1 MTKECI
7 VTGSKR
13 SVGNLVSHSNIKT
26 KRVLRPSLTK
36 RRLLNPATGKMIA
49 VVISNR
55 GLKTLK
61 KWTAE
66 GKRYDLRDL
75 SKTA

>member
-36 RRLLNPATGKMIA
+36 RRLLNPATGKLMA

-61 KWTAE
+61 KWAAE
-66 GKRYDLRDL
+66 GKKYDLRDL
-75 SKTA
+75 AKTA